1 MALDPNIALGVRPLE
16 VSNPLAQY
24 AQIAQLKNF
33 QNQDALAQYQL
44 GAAQRTEARDVARMN
59 ALAQAGTDETA
70 IGNALLK
77 SGDIKGYSD
86 FIKANREG
94 QKALIDMQDIKLKQ
108 SRSFLDTI
116 DPTDPNAPAKYI
128 AWHEANHRDPIL
140 GPMLAAR
147 GVTAEQARAGIDAAI
162 ARGPQAFADLVNQSK
177 LGVDRFMEL
186 NKPSTYAQDTGAGG
200 RLVSRPGLGG
210 AVTVVPGSEFTKTKT
225 FADINAADRLK
236 FEKDKFA
243 WEKANPG
250 YELKEDANGNF
261 YGVNTRTLQAF
272 PVTIGGAAAEPA
284 PAAPAA
290 SGGIP
295 GARTPA
301 PAIAPAAPAAG
312 AAPAQP
318 LTGKGQALTE
328 SQGNATAFGM
338 RMLDANKMLTD
349 LEKKNVTSGGRVK
362 GAVEGTLT
370 SLIPYQ
376 GANLAEGA
384 GSIMNVLPGFMG
396 GPSGPQQQYDQ
407 AKRNF
412 ITAVLRKESGA
423 SIAPSEF
430 ANEEKK
436 YFPQAGDTDEV
447 IKQKQ
452 RARGLAVEAM
462 KVQAGPGAKSIKPYE
477 PTADDPLGLG
487 VR

>member
-1 MALDPNIALGVRPLE
+1 MALDPNIALGARPIE
-16 VSNPLAQY
+16 VANPLAQY
-24 AQIAQLKNF
+24 AQVAQLQNF

-44 GAAQRTEARDVARMN
+44 GAAQRNEARDIARMN

-70 IGNALLK
+70 ISNALLK

-108 SRSFLDTI
+108 SRGFLDNL
-116 DPTDPNAPAKYI
+116 DPSNPNAPAQYL
-128 AWHEANHRDPIL
+128 AWAEANHNDSIL
-140 GPMLAAR
+140 GPLFAKR
-147 GVTAEQARAGIDAAI
+147 GLSIDQTRERVANAVKM
-162 ARGPQAFADLVNQSK
+162 GPQAFSDLVNQSK
-177 LGVDRFMEL
+177 LGADRFIEL
-186 NKPSTYAQDTGAGG
+186 NKPSVTPQDTGAGG
-200 RLVSRPGLGG
+200 RLISRPGLGG
-210 AVTVVPGSEFTKTKT
+210 AATVVPGSEFTKTKT

-261 YGVNTRTLQAF
+261 YGVNKQTLQAV
-272 PVTIGGAAAEPA
+272 PVTIGGAAAAPA

-290 SGGIP
+290 GGGIP
-295 GARTPA
+295 GARMPA
-301 PAIAPAAPAAG
+301 TAGVPVAPAAG
-312 AAPAQP
+312 APAQQ

-338 RMLDANKMLTD
+338 RMLDANKLLTD
-349 LEKKNVTSGGRVK
+349 LEKQNVTSGGRVK

-384 GSIMNVLPGFMG
+384 GSIMNVLPSFLG
-396 GPSGPQQQYDQ
+396 GPSGQQQEYDQ

-436 YFPQAGDTDEV
+436 YFPQAGDTDSV

-452 RARGLAVEAM
+452 RARSLAIEAM